1 MVLSIFFG
9 WWATWSWCSFDG
21 WFILYGKAATNC
33 LVHPYVPPCLVIS
46 NFKLGSACIVIK
58 KHFLRIEYKFFAI
71 YSINSVSTLSCSC
84 IAFLYHIW
92 PCLRKRKFVF
102 YSFRV
107 SIMRWI
113 DWIRRAVEGGEVWV
127 WIRME
132 IGGNI
137 TSTRGLAEG
146 LLRMICLCLTV
157 LSSVELSGCI
167 AGAVLRNCILH
178 RGRYN
183 WDALP
188 SAACAWY
195 SYCKGPCSA

>member
-1 MVLSIFFG
+1 MVLSIFFD
-9 WWATWSWCSFDG
+9 WWATWSWCSFDS

-71 YSINSVSTLSCSC
+71 YSSNSVSTLSVSC

-102 YSFRV
+102 DSFRV
-107 SIMRWI
+107 SIMILHGRLI

-127 WIRME
+127 WIWTE
-132 IGGNI
+132 VGGNHKV
-137 TSTRGLAEG
+137 LAEG
-146 LLRMICLCLTV
+146 LLLWMICLCV
-157 LSSVELSGCI
+157 WSVELSRGSRSSSTK
-167 AGAVLRNCILH
+167 LY

-188 SAACAWY
+188 TAACAWY
-195 SYCKGPCSA
+195 SYCKVPCSA